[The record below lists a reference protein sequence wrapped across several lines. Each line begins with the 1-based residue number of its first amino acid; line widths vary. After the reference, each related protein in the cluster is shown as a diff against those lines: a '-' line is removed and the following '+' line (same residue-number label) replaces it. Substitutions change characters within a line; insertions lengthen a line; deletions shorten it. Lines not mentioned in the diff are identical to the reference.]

1 MTIHRLCTRLQHL
14 EQANAEHTVGV
25 LHVWRL
31 PEEST
36 EEALARYE
44 LDPDDFPQVRVH
56 VWPGARVSSRLVQ
69 PPAPVWI
76 SKASSV
82 LVDLEH
88 QLHEGLT
95 ERRPP
100 EGDARHYA
108 PSL

>member
-1 MTIHRLCTRLQHL
+1 MAQSRLHTRLQRL
-14 EQANAEHTVGV
+14 EQANAEHTVGI

-31 PEEST
+31 PDESV
-36 EEALARYE
+36 EEAFARYAV
-44 LDPDDFPQVRVH
+44 DPDDFPQVRVH

-95 ERRPP
+95 ERRP
-100 EGDARHYA
+100 HV
-108 PSL
+108 